1 MQLMS
6 ISISLETLSAREL
19 LADAYDEY
27 PEVNLQTENENE
39 VSDRKL
45 KDGSTAG
52 NIEPLGV
59 DLENGKHAS
68 QKAKQERG
76 IMSPYITPGEL
87 DSIVVKKPQNKAS
100 NMSKYSDLESMDL
113 DPRSMMKQFKGEAP

>member
-1 MQLMS
+1 MS
-6 ISISLETLSAREL
+6 FSISLETLSAREL

-68 QKAKQERG
+68 QNAKQERG
-76 IMSPYITPGEL
+76 MSPYITPGEL

>member
-1 MQLMS
+1 MS
-6 ISISLETLSAREL
+6 FSISLETLSAREL

-59 DLENGKHAS
+59 DLENGKQARLSS

-100 NMSKYSDLESMDL
+100 NMSKYSDLESMDI

>member
-6 ISISLETLSAREL
+6 FSISLETLSAREL

-76 IMSPYITPGEL
+76 MSSYITPGEL

-100 NMSKYSDLESMDL
+100 NMSKYSDLESMEI

>member
-1 MQLMS
+1 MS
-6 ISISLETLSAREL
+6 FSISLETLSAREL

-59 DLENGKHAS
+59 DLENGKQARLSS

-76 IMSPYITPGEL
+76 MSPYITPGEL
-87 DSIVVKKPQNKAS
+87 DSIVVKKPQNKAN
-100 NMSKYSDLESMDL
+100 NMSKYSDLESMDI